1 MSQSTASRTFRDAA
15 QSGIRR
21 IAVRVPADFS
31 VVVARHGGEKLVAR
45 VTDIS
50 ITGMHLSAPV
60 VPDYGEQITIVL
72 RFSLEGDWLLLPAS
86 VRWFSKTGFG
96 VAFHA
101 LDEHRTKDLGRFVRA
116 VRRR

>member
-1 MSQSTASRTFRDAA
+1 VSQSTANRSLRDAA
-15 QSGIRR
+15 ASGIRR

-31 VVVARHGGEKLVAR
+31 VVVSRHGGQKLVAR

-50 ITGMHLSAPV
+50 ITGMHLAAPV

-72 RFSLEGDWLLLPAS
+72 RFSLDGEWLLLPAS

-96 VAFHA
+96 AAFHA
-101 LDEHRTKDLGRFVRA
+101 LDERRTRELGRFVRSL
-116 VRRR
+116 RSR